1 MSDWRLVYDAWAPER
16 QPLREALCALGNG
29 FMCVRGAAEECD
41 AGGVHYPGTYLAGG
55 YDRLTTEISGR
66 GIENEDL
73 VNWPNFLRI
82 TFRPEDGQW
91 LCLADADVLDFE
103 QDLDLRRGV
112 LTRRLR
118 IRDADGRTSVVH
130 ARRFVS
136 MARPHVAAIRWSLTA
151 EDWSGPV
158 IVRSEIDGEVT
169 NAGVERYRELRGHH
183 IDVESTDRPSD
194 DVVRLV
200 CRSVQSRL
208 RVAIAARHRLETPDR
223 AADGA
228 AEHDGPAARRS
239 LVDEPARVG
248 QAWSLPIREGETVSL
263 EKVCV
268 VHSHRDHAISEPA
281 HDAARTA
288 RLVGGFEQLVH
299 EHESAWERL
308 WEHADIE
315 LEADEFTRRTLRLH
329 VFHLLQTASPNSIHG
344 DAGVPARGWHGE
356 AYRGHVFWDELFIM
370 PFLTLRVPE
379 ISRALLMYRFR
390 RLEEARRN
398 AAEAGHAGAMYP
410 WQSGSNGRE
419 ESQTLHLNPRSGNW
433 VPDETHRQRH
443 INAAI
448 AWNVWHYHQATLDEE
463 FLSFYGAE
471 MILEIARFWASMASW
486 NDERER
492 YDIVRVVGPDEY
504 HTDDPNWEG
513 SGLRNNAYTNVMAA
527 WTIRCAERV
536 LGLLPHDRADRL
548 RRDLGIDDAE
558 LERWRDVRTRLH
570 VPISDGII
578 EQFEGYEDLEEFDW
592 DGYRE
597 RYDDIQRLDRIL
609 EAEGD
614 SPNRYKAS
622 KQADVLMLFYLF
634 SAEQLVELLGEMG
647 IEFDPEWIPRN
658 IAYYEDRTSHGSTLS
673 RVVSAWVTA
682 RSHRGDSWDLFDGA
696 LRSDVED
703 IQGGTTSEGIHLG
716 AMAGTVDLVQR
727 CYAGLE
733 LRDDT
738 LWLDPALPEELRE
751 IRFRLRYRGHTLGV
765 RVNHEE
771 MVVSSCRDGPRPISV
786 GIHGAVEPLHE
797 GQTRRERIGGELV
810 A

>member
-1 MSDWRLVYDAWAPER
+1 
-16 QPLREALCALGNG
+16 
-29 FMCVRGAAEECD
+29 
-41 AGGVHYPGTYLAGG
+41 
-55 YDRLTTEISGR
+55 
-66 GIENEDL
+66 
-73 VNWPNFLRI
+73 
-82 TFRPEDGQW
+82 
-91 LCLADADVLDFE
+91 
-103 QDLDLRRGV
+103 
-112 LTRRLR
+112 
-118 IRDADGRTSVVH
+118 
-130 ARRFVS
+130 
-136 MARPHVAAIRWSLTA
+136 
-151 EDWSGPV
+151 
-158 IVRSEIDGEVT
+158 
-169 NAGVERYRELRGHH
+169 
-183 IDVESTDRPSD
+183 
-194 DVVRLV
+194 
-200 CRSVQSRL
+200 
-208 RVAIAARHRLETPDR
+208 
-223 AADGA
+223 
-228 AEHDGPAARRS
+228 
-239 LVDEPARVG
+239 
-248 QAWSLPIREGETVSL
+248 
-263 EKVCV
+263 
-268 VHSHRDHAISEPA
+268 
-281 HDAARTA
+281 
-288 RLVGGFEQLVH
+288 
-299 EHESAWERL
+299 
-308 WEHADIE
+308 
-315 LEADEFTRRTLRLH
+315 
-329 VFHLLQTASPNSIHG
+329 
-344 DAGVPARGWHGE
+344 
-356 AYRGHVFWDELFIM
+356 
-370 PFLTLRVPE
+370 
-379 ISRALLMYRFR
+379 
-390 RLEEARRN
+390 
-398 AAEAGHAGAMYP
+398 MYP

-448 AWNVWHYHQATLDEE
+448 AWNVWQYHQATLDEE

-486 NDERER
+486 NAERER

-536 LGLLPHDRADRL
+536 LGLLPHDRVERL
-548 RRDLGIDDAE
+548 RRDLGIDDGE

-682 RSHRGDSWDLFDGA
+682 RSRRGDSWDLFDGA

-738 LWLDPALPEELRE
+738 LWLDPALPEELGE
-751 IRFRLRYRGHTLGV
+751 IRFRLRYRGHALHV
-765 RVNHEE
+765 RVNHEVME
-771 MVVSSCRDGPRPISV
+771 VSSCRDGPRPISV

-797 GQTRRERIGGELV
+797 GQTRRERIGGEVV